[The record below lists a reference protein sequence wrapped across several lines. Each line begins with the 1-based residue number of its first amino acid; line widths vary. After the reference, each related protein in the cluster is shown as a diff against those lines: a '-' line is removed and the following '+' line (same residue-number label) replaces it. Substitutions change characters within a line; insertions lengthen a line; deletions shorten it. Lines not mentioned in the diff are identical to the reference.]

1 MRLCG
6 TKLGCGEGGCGACTV
21 MVSKYNRKE
30 RRIEHLSVN
39 ACLAPIASMHG
50 IAVTTVEGIGSTKT
64 SLHAVQERIA
74 KFHGSQCGFCT
85 PGMVMSM
92 YTLLRNKPIPS
103 SEDLDVYFQGNLCRC
118 TGYRSIIEA
127 FRTFTEPL
135 SQNTT
140 INVFE
145 NLHVNGEAND
155 EVNSDV
161 NGNINGEV
169 NGHFSG
175 QKVAPKIVGCLP
187 TGCCRIVDGRCC
199 MENDASKH
207 VNGHIN
213 GQCNGHVNGEFSVA
227 VNGNVNGDF
236 DSQING
242 LVKGLV
248 SADIYGSDNNNFNG
262 NANGHVD
269 GEINAQVTNNTIGCS
284 STGCCKKSGGKCC
297 IKSDTSEKRLS
308 VGQLEPYYADREPIF
323 PPELQLRSSL
333 DEESLFF
340 KGENM
345 CWYRPTTINE
355 LLHLKTK
362 YPNAKL
368 VVGNTELGIEM
379 KFKHCH
385 YPVMIQPTHVKELT
399 TISVCERGLMFGTSV
414 TLSEMERA
422 CVKLS
427 DSHPAWKVQVFTEI
441 FTMLQ
446 YFGGKQIRNVAA
458 VGGNIMTGSPISDLN
473 PIFLAA
479 GCTLH
484 VRSVSSSRTIKM
496 KDGFFTG
503 YRRNVIKPEEV
514 LVSIEVPYL
523 DENEYFVAFKQSRR
537 RDDDIAIVNSAFRL
551 KLNDKAV
558 EDVRICF
565 GGMAVTA
572 VFAKKTME
580 AMVGRTWDKSMIEDA
595 LTKLPN
601 DLLLDP
607 SAPGGMV
614 RYRQSLALSFLF
626 KFYLKVSAML
636 NGNLERSD
644 KSALRPLTK
653 NVLQSNQ
660 MYFIDKERDNSLIA
674 VGKPMAHMSGNLQA
688 TGEAVYCDDIPKYE
702 NELYLGLVLSQKT
715 HAKIVKIDA
724 SEALRMQGV
733 HSFVCH
739 TDLPGNR
746 NKFCLDLITDEVV
759 FASSKVMHYYYGLFS
774 LLSMLCSLFL

>member
-50 IAVTTVEGIGSTKT
+50 LAVTSVEGIGSTKT

-85 PGMVMSM
+85 PGIVMSM

-103 SEDLDVYFQGNLCRC
+103 TEDLDIYFQGNLCRC
-118 TGYRSIIEA
+118 TGYRPIIEA
-127 FRTFTEPL
+127 FRTFTEPW
-135 SQNTT
+135 SQNTM
-140 INVFE
+140 NGLE

-155 EVNSDV
+155 EVNGDV
-161 NGNINGEV
+161 NGNITGMV

-175 QKVAPKIVGCLP
+175 QKVAPKIVGCIP
-187 TGCCRIVDGRCC
+187 TGCCRNGDGRCC
-199 MENDASKH
+199 MESDESKKNLT
-207 VNGHIN
+207 VDHIE
-213 GQCNGHVNGEFSVA
+213 H
-227 VNGNVNGDF
+227 
-236 DSQING
+236 
-242 LVKGLV
+242 
-248 SADIYGSDNNNFNG
+248 
-262 NANGHVD
+262 
-269 GEINAQVTNNTIGCS
+269 
-284 STGCCKKSGGKCC
+284 
-297 IKSDTSEKRLS
+297 
-308 VGQLEPYYADREPIF
+308 YYADREPIF

-345 CWYRPTTINE
+345 CWYRPTTMNE
-355 LLHLKTK
+355 LLHLKNK

-385 YPVMIQPTHVKELT
+385 YPVMIQPTHVKELA
-399 TISVCERGLMFGTSV
+399 TISVCERGLMFGASV

-422 CVKLS
+422 CVKLP

-441 FTMLQ
+441 VNMLQ

-458 VGGNIMTGSPISDLN
+458 VGGNIVTGSPISDLN

-484 VRSVSSSRTIKM
+484 VRSVCSSRTIKM
-496 KDGFFTG
+496 NDGFFTG

-523 DENEYFVAFKQSRR
+523 EENEYFAAFKQSRR
-537 RDDDIAIVNSAFRL
+537 RDDDIAIVNSAFKL

-580 AMVGRTWDKSMIEDA
+580 AMIGRTWDKSMIENAMTNLLED
-595 LTKLPN
+595 LP
-601 DLLLDP
+601 LDP

-626 KFYLKVSAML
+626 KFYLKVCSTLHGNLL
-636 NGNLERSD
+636 NGDE
-644 KSALRPLTK
+644 SALQPLTK
-653 NVLQSNQ
+653 KVLQSNQ
-660 MYFIDKERDNSLIA
+660 MYFIDKERDDSLIA

-724 SEALRMQGV
+724 SEALQLDGV

-739 TDLPGNR
+739 EDLPKDR
-746 NKFCLDLITDEVV
+746 NKFRLALVTDEEV
-759 FASSKVMHYYYGLFS
+759 FASSKVMHYCIGGNIISYKLLDEKKCLRKVILFTGNIKIFLYLFDLK
-774 LLSMLCSLFL
+774 LLNR

>member
-30 RRIEHLSVN
+30 KRIEHLSVN

-50 IAVTTVEGIGSTKT
+50 LAVTTVEGIGSTKM
-64 SLHAVQERIA
+64 SLHAIQERIA

-85 PGMVMSM
+85 PGIVMSM

-118 TGYRSIIEA
+118 TGYRPIIEA
-127 FRTFTEPL
+127 FRTFTESS
-135 SQNTT
+135 SQST
-140 INVFE
+140 VSGA
-145 NLHVNGEAND
+145 NGEISGD
-155 EVNSDV
+155 
-161 NGNINGEV
+161 INRD
-169 NGHFSG
+169 S
-175 QKVAPKIVGCLP
+175 
-187 TGCCRIVDGRCC
+187 
-199 MENDASKH
+199 
-207 VNGHIN
+207 
-213 GQCNGHVNGEFSVA
+213 
-227 VNGNVNGDF
+227 NGNVNGDVNGRVSGKVHVAF
-236 DSQING
+236 NSNCDG
-242 LVKGLV
+242 LVNSLVNGHV
-248 SADIYGSDNNNFNG
+248 SAAVNGSDNGNFNG
-262 NANGHVD
+262 NLGTDFNDHVNCDVNFEDNDFVNGDVYGDVNGEYKDQVNNHVNGHLNN
-269 GEINAQVTNNTIGCS
+269 GEFNSVVTNKVIACS
-284 STGCCKKSGGKCC
+284 STGCCMKSGDKCC
-297 IKSDTSEKRLS
+297 MQSGASERSLS
-308 VGQLEPYYADREPIF
+308 FDQPEAYNIDREPIF
-323 PPELQLRSSL
+323 PPELQLRSNL
-333 DEESLFF
+333 DEEFLFF

-345 CWYRPTTINE
+345 CWYRPTTMDE
-355 LLHLKTK
+355 LLSLKNK

-385 YPVMIQPTHVKELT
+385 YPLMIQPTYVKELS
-399 TISVCERGLMFGTSV
+399 TISMRENGVLFGASV
-414 TLSEMERA
+414 TLSEIEGI
-422 CVKLS
+422 CVKLAGT
-427 DSHPAWKVQVFTEI
+427 HPAWKVQVFAEI
-441 FTMLQ
+441 IKMLQ

-484 VRSVSSSRTIKM
+484 VRSVSNSRIIKM
-496 KDGFFTG
+496 DNGFFTG

-523 DENEYFVAFKQSRR
+523 EENEYFAVFKQARR
-537 RDDDIAIVNSAFRL
+537 RDDDIAIVNSAFRV
-551 KLNDKAV
+551 KLRDLVV
-558 EDVRICF
+558 EDVSICF

-572 VFAKKTME
+572 VLAKKTMG
-580 AMVGRTWDKSMIEDA
+580 AMVGRTWNKSMIEDS
-595 LTKLPN
+595 LTKLSQ
-601 DLLLDP
+601 DLPLEP

-626 KFYLKVSAML
+626 KFYLKVSAIL
-636 NGNLERSD
+636 DINLEHGD
-644 KSALRPLTK
+644 ESAVQPLTK
-653 NVLQSNQ
+653 KVLKSNQ
-660 MYFIDKERDNSLIA
+660 VYFIDKECDDSLIA
-674 VGKPMAHMSGNLQA
+674 VGKPMAHMSGKLQA

-724 SEALRMQGV
+724 SEALQMHGV

-739 TDLPGNR
+739 KDLPGNR

-759 FASSKVMHYYYGLFS
+759 FASTEVMCIVITVFLFY
-774 LLSMLCSLFL
+774 L

>member
-30 RRIEHLSVN
+30 KRIEHLSVN

-50 IAVTTVEGIGSTKT
+50 LAVTTVEGIGSTKT

-85 PGMVMSM
+85 PGIVMSM

-118 TGYRSIIEA
+118 TGYRPIIEA
-127 FRTFTEPL
+127 FRTFTEPW
-135 SQNTT
+135 SQSTM
-140 INVFE
+140 NVLE
-145 NLHVNGEAND
+145 SLHVNGEAND
-155 EVNSDV
+155 EVNGDV
-161 NGNINGEV
+161 NGNVNGEV

-175 QKVAPKIVGCLP
+175 RNVAPKIMGCGR
-187 TGCCRIVDGRCC
+187 TGCCRKVDGKCC
-199 MENDASKH
+199 MDNDASKMNLT
-207 VNGHIN
+207 VDHI
-213 GQCNGHVNGEFSVA
+213 
-227 VNGNVNGDF
+227 
-236 DSQING
+236 
-242 LVKGLV
+242 
-248 SADIYGSDNNNFNG
+248 
-262 NANGHVD
+262 
-269 GEINAQVTNNTIGCS
+269 
-284 STGCCKKSGGKCC
+284 
-297 IKSDTSEKRLS
+297 
-308 VGQLEPYYADREPIF
+308 EPYYPDREPIF

-333 DEESLFF
+333 DEEFLFF
-340 KGENM
+340 KGENI
-345 CWYRPTTINE
+345 CWYRPTTMDE
-355 LLHLKTK
+355 LLRLKKK
-362 YPNAKL
+362 YPHAKL

-385 YPVMIQPTHVKELT
+385 YPLMIQPTHVKELT
-399 TISVCERGLMFGTSV
+399 TISDFGSGLMFGASV
-414 TLSEMERA
+414 SLSEIEKV

-427 DSHPAWKVQVFTEI
+427 NSHPAWKVQVFTEI
-441 FTMLQ
+441 FNMLQ
-446 YFGGKQIRNVAA
+446 YFGGKQIRNVAG

-484 VRSVSSSRTIKM
+484 VRSVSGSRVIKM
-496 KDGFFTG
+496 DDGFFTG

-523 DENEYFVAFKQSRR
+523 EENEYFAVFKQARR
-537 RDDDIAIVNSAFRL
+537 RDDDIAIVNSAFRV
-551 KLNDKAV
+551 KLRDQAV
-558 EDVRICF
+558 EDVSICF

-572 VFAKKTME
+572 VLAKKTMGT
-580 AMVGRTWDKSMIEDA
+580 MVGRTWDKSLIEDS
-595 LTKLPN
+595 LTKLLE
-601 DLLLDP
+601 DLPLDP
-607 SAPGGMV
+607 SVPGGMV

-636 NGNLERSD
+636 NGNLLNGDE
-644 KSALRPLTK
+644 SALQPLTK

-660 MYFIDKERDNSLIA
+660 MYFIDKERDDSLIA
-674 VGKPMAHMSGNLQA
+674 VGKPMAHMSGQLQA

-715 HAKIVKIDA
+715 HAKIIKIDA
-724 SEALRMQGV
+724 SEALQLDGV

-739 TDLPGNR
+739 EDLPSNR
-746 NKFCLDLITDEVV
+746 NKFRIALATDEEV
-759 FASSKVMHYYYGLFS
+759 FAASEVMVHFAYKLQDENCCLRKVILPI
-774 LLSMLCSLFL
+774 

>member
-1 MRLCG
+1 MSTPACLDMCLNILDFCISGRKISDDNIDPEWTLLSYLRNKMGQCG

-30 RRIEHLSVN
+30 KRIEHLSVN

-50 IAVTTVEGIGSTKT
+50 LAVTTVEGIGSTKT

-85 PGMVMSM
+85 PGIVMSM

-118 TGYRSIIEA
+118 TGYRPIIEA
-127 FRTFTEPL
+127 FRTFTEPW
-135 SQNTT
+135 SQDT
-140 INVFE
+140 ISGVE
-145 NLHVNGEAND
+145 NLPVHGEANGD
-155 EVNSDV
+155 VNSNV
-161 NGNINGEV
+161 NGYMNGEV
-169 NGHFSG
+169 TGHFSSG
-175 QKVAPKIVGCLP
+175 YNEKVASKVMDCLP
-187 TGCCRIVDGRCC
+187 TGCCR
-199 MENDASKH
+199 N
-207 VNGHIN
+207 
-213 GQCNGHVNGEFSVA
+213 
-227 VNGNVNGDF
+227 
-236 DSQING
+236 
-242 LVKGLV
+242 
-248 SADIYGSDNNNFNG
+248 
-262 NANGHVD
+262 
-269 GEINAQVTNNTIGCS
+269 
-284 STGCCKKSGGKCC
+284 SGGKCC
-297 IKSDTSEKRLS
+297 MDRDASEKTFT
-308 VGQLEPYYADREPIF
+308 VDHVEPCYPDREPIF

-345 CWYRPTTINE
+345 CWYRPTTMDD
-355 LLHLKTK
+355 LLHLKKK

-379 KFKHCH
+379 KFKNCH

-399 TISVCERGLMFGTSV
+399 TISYGERALMFGASV

-422 CVKLS
+422 CVKLTE
-427 DSHPAWKVQVFTEI
+427 SHPAWKVQVFTEI
-441 FTMLQ
+441 VKMLQ

-458 VGGNIMTGSPISDLN
+458 VGGNIVTGSPISDLN

-484 VRSVSSSRTIKM
+484 VRSVSSSRIIKM
-496 KDGFFTG
+496 NDGFFTG

-523 DENEYFVAFKQSRR
+523 EENEYFAAFKQSRR
-537 RDDDIAIVNSAFRL
+537 RDDDIAIVNSAFKL
-551 KLNDKAV
+551 KLNGQAV

-572 VFAKKTME
+572 VFAKKTMGT
-580 AMVGRTWDKSMIEDA
+580 MVGRAWDKSMIEDA
-595 LTKLPN
+595 LTKLPE
-601 DLLLDP
+601 DLPLEP

-636 NGNLERSD
+636 DVNLELGD
-644 KSALRPLTK
+644 ESAIKPMTK
-653 NVLQSNQ
+653 NILHSNQ
-660 MYFIDKERDNSLIA
+660 MYFIDKERDDSMIA
-674 VGKPMAHMSGNLQA
+674 VGKPMAHMSGKLQA
-688 TGEAVYCDDIPKYE
+688 TGEAAYCDDIPRYE

-724 SEALRMQGV
+724 SEALQMQGV

-739 TDLPGNR
+739 EDLPSDR
-746 NKFCLDLITDEVV
+746 NTFRLVAVADEKV
-759 FASSKVMHYYYGLFS
+759 FASSEVMLDDYNGF
-774 LLSMLCSLFL
+774 MVLCCLGPFRKYAISEWGGGESVKKSEKSRNKSHEGKEGSSKDTRVHSHF